1 MAAPILVETAV
12 LGTSLRLRY
21 SEALATILPSAN
33 RFVVT
38 VNGRRNYVV
47 GTPSLSADKTTI
59 LLKIGRAH
67 V

>member
-1 MAAPILVETAV
+1 MPAPVLIETAA

-21 SEALATILPSAN
+21 SEALADLLPSAQ

-38 VNGRRNYVV
+38 VNGRRNYLTGQAV
-47 GTPSLSADKTTI
+47 LSADKTTI